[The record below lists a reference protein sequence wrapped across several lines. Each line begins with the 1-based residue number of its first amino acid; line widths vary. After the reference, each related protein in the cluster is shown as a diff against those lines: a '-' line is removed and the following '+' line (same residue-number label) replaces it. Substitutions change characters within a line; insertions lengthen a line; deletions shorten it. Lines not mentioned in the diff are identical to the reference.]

1 MFWSIN
7 HCFSP
12 ELVCSVHSNAKVL
25 ILQCSHVSCHWYSFS
40 HLQTP
45 GGNKLRWNWL
55 NVENFVWFWWKWRR
69 KIVSWCLEE
78 KRRRKDCQKKKIL
91 SADVWFFPRAFFN
104 SCGWWKPGKDKNIS
118 DQPTWVA
125 ERNHLMPRWQEH
137 DETSSGYFWV
147 NLIYSMALQ
156 SSNVWKRIA
165 VVVSLYCKTISVHHG
180 RLEGWN
186 IGRLTQNEDSST
198 VSDLLKLQSRTR
210 TVPWKS
216 NTSTTKK
223 NTYMWDV

>member
-1 MFWSIN
+1 MQKYW
-7 HCFSP
+7 FSNVHTYHVTDILFLVYKNAGREQIKMKLIEWG
-12 ELVCSVHSNAKVL
+12 ELCL
-25 ILQCSHVSCHWYSFS
+25 ILM
-40 HLQTP
+40 
-45 GGNKLRWNWL
+45 K
-55 NVENFVWFWWKWRR
+55 VEKKN
-69 KIVSWCLEE
+69 
-78 KRRRKDCQKKKIL
+78 CQLMFGRKKKKKRL
-91 SADVWFFPRAFFN
+91 SAAVWFFPRAFFN

>member
-1 MFWSIN
+1 MRRTLSD
-7 HCFSP
+7 SD
-12 ELVCSVHSNAKVL
+12 ESGEEKLSVD
-25 ILQCSHVSCHWYSFS
+25 
-40 HLQTP
+40 
-45 GGNKLRWNWL
+45 
-55 NVENFVWFWWKWRR
+55 VWKKKEEE
-69 KIVSWCLEE
+69 KIV
-78 KRRRKDCQKKKIL
+78 RRRKDCQKKKIL

-165 VVVSLYCKTISVHHG
+165 VVVSLCCKTTSVHHG
-180 RLEGWN
+180 RLEYWVWP
-186 IGRLTQNEDSST
+186 RNEDSST
-198 VSDLLKLQSRTR
+198 VSAQTPK
-210 TVPWKS
+210 
-216 NTSTTKK
+216 
-223 NTYMWDV
+223 